1 MLRFTCYVKR
11 FAMCTMYRVFER
23 LKRPP
28 LGAVAP
34 PDSEAKA
41 GKQGSGVNQSHYYYY
56 YIPDCKPQLGELDAK
71 NPKAPAGKTAQ

>member
-1 MLRFTCYVKR
+1 
-11 FAMCTMYRVFER
+11 MCTMIRVFER

-41 GKQGSGVNQSHYYYY
+41 RNRGPGIHQSH
-56 YIPDCKPQLGELDAK
+56 DWDALDRELA
-71 NPKAPAGKTAQ
+71 